1 MLPIQT
7 APSPYHAQTGSLAER
22 HEPESRPASPVR
34 TVSRAR
40 RSRPPPVPGT
50 YTMAHRPSSVPRRV
64 ALPSPPTSSLP
75 YVPDPES
82 DLARATSPTCLAAIL
97 PRFASMLL
105 CPEGDP
111 DALDIPTLRSY
122 AKAITGECS
131 SQWLTAMD
139 AEMASYVDEVPPPG
153 ANIVDGMWIFRVKRS
168 SGSLLAFK
176 APYVARGFS

>member
-82 DLARATSPTCLAAIL
+82 DLARATSPTVTRLLATVVT
-97 PRFASMLL
+97 
-105 CPEGDP
+105 DP
-111 DALDIPTLRSY
+111 L
-122 AKAITGECS
+122 
-131 SQWLTAMD
+131 
-139 AEMASYVDEVPPPG
+139 
-153 ANIVDGMWIFRVKRS
+153 
-168 SGSLLAFK
+168 SLLLRF
-176 APYVARGFS
+176 PYSLS